1 MASIAAIKILFRV
14 LPALLLLSASA
25 FAQQKLPSVFTVAN
39 VRVEA
44 EAADAVE
51 AKRRAT
57 QMAETR
63 AFRLLVSRLTD
74 FRAQARIPD
83 LPLEEVERLISD
95 IDIRGEG
102 VSGTSYVAN
111 FGVTFSERAA
121 GAFFAH
127 YNIIP
132 ILDRG
137 PEILIVPVYIED
149 GVTKTAER
157 NPWRNALLALDLTH
171 ALVPAKVAPV
181 RNDLTAAIANA
192 YVANPASGV
201 ETLKSQYRTT
211 QLLFA
216 VASVDGG
223 GDEVALKLV
232 GNDASGQLSVL
243 RRVRGQDAGDEPL
256 LQAAARLAF
265 EAVQQRWK
273 LTRDSYVPA
282 GDNASSSPDG
292 GGVFGG
298 GGITSLLVTAQ
309 YSGLKEWQ
317 AIRTRLQ
324 NIPGIQNWDLKAVN
338 PRAAQISFDFPG
350 GAERLSA
357 MAAGQGLS
365 VENSPEGLIVKTR

>member
-1 MASIAAIKILFRV
+1 MALIAKIKISFRV
-14 LPALLLLSASA
+14 LPALLLLSGFA

-57 QMAETR
+57 QMAEMR

-83 LPLEEVERLISD
+83 LPVEEVERLVSD

-102 VSGTSYVAN
+102 VSGTGYVAN

-121 GAFFAH
+121 SAFFAR

-149 GVTKTAER
+149 GVTKTADR
-157 NPWRNALLALDLTH
+157 NPWRSALLALDLTH

-223 GDEVALKLV
+223 GDEIALKLI

-243 RRVRGQDAGDEPL
+243 RKVRGQDAGDEPL

-265 EAVQQRWK
+265 ESVQQRWK

-282 GDNASSSPDG
+282 GDNSESSSAG

-317 AIRTRLQ
+317 TIRARLQ

-365 VENSPEGLIVKTR
+365 VENSPEGLVVKTR